1 MRRSIHQHPEL
12 SFQEHQTS
20 QLLQNS
26 LLSKGL
32 PASALVTCASP
43 GFYADITGTGP
54 AAPQSLCIA
63 LRAELDALPMQE
75 GNLDLPYPSQVDGV
89 AHTCGH
95 DVHST
100 MLLGTAWA
108 LLAHLDQVP
117 TNCSVRFIFQ
127 PSEEQRPSGAMT
139 ASGCLEG
146 VDEIYAIHSSAL
158 PLRQLICRDGVMM
171 SVFCAFHILLSGQGG
186 WCLPTPE

>member
-1 MRRSIHQHPEL
+1 VRRSIHQHPEL

-32 PASALVTCASP
+32 PASALVSCAFP

-75 GNLDLPYPSQVDGV
+75 GNLDLSYRSQIDGV

-108 LLAHLDQVP
+108 LLAHLDQLSSVHFPAQRGATPERCAGYDRQRLFRRRRRDIRNTQQRSASPPTHMQRRGDDVSVLRIPHTPFRAGRLVP
-117 TNCSVRFIFQ
+117 TH
-127 PSEEQRPSGAMT
+127 T
-139 ASGCLEG
+139 
-146 VDEIYAIHSSAL
+146 
-158 PLRQLICRDGVMM
+158 
-171 SVFCAFHILLSGQGG
+171 
-186 WCLPTPE
+186 

>member
-1 MRRSIHQHPEL
+1 MFRTTCS
-12 SFQEHQTS
+12 T
-20 QLLQNS
+20 NS
-26 LLSKGL
+26 SVSGWVSE
-32 PASALVTCASP
+32 SALVTCASP

-146 VDEIYAIHSSAL
+146 VYEIYANTQQRSASS
-158 PLRQLICRDGVMM
+158 PTHMQRQGDDVSVLRIPHTPFRAGRLV
-171 SVFCAFHILLSGQGG
+171 
-186 WCLPTPE
+186 PTHT